1 MGRNKAHAS
10 ELVEPEM
17 SGPTDI
23 MAWMQKAYIDAHP
36 APWYRK
42 IALRVKLFIE
52 LRFKKV
58 KGTPGAALVDEV
70 LDAAKAKS
78 KRALYQ
84 SAQPANEAR
93 TRASIAR
100 MWDSL

>member
-1 MGRNKAHAS
+1 
-10 ELVEPEM
+10 M

-36 APWYRK
+36 APWYKKVYMRM
-42 IALRVKLFIE
+42 RLFVN
-52 LRFKKV
+52 RHFVRV
-58 KGTPGAALVDEV
+58 KGTPGAAIVDQV
-70 LDAAKAKS
+70 LDDAKARS

-84 SAQPANEAR
+84 SGQPKPVDRSRAN
-93 TRASIAR
+93 IAR

>member
-1 MGRNKAHAS
+1 
-10 ELVEPEM
+10 M

-36 APWYRK
+36 APWYKK
-42 IALRVKLFIE
+42 IYMRTRLFIE
-52 LRFKKV
+52 RHFKRV
-58 KGTPGAALVDEV
+58 RGTPGAAIVDQV
-70 LDAAKAKS
+70 LADAKARS

-84 SAQPANEAR
+84 AAQPAPQDRSRKN
-93 TRASIAR
+93 IAR

>member
-1 MGRNKAHAS
+1 
-10 ELVEPEM
+10 M

-42 IALRVKLFIE
+42 VYMRAKLFIE
-52 LRFKKV
+52 LHFKRV

-70 LDAAKAKS
+70 LDSAKAKS

-84 SAQPANEAR
+84 GNQPDIPER

>member
-1 MGRNKAHAS
+1 
-10 ELVEPEM
+10 M

-36 APWYRK
+36 APWYKK
-42 IALRVKLFIE
+42 IYMRTRLFFE
-52 LRFKKV
+52 HRFRRV
-58 KGTPGAALVDEV
+58 KGTPGAAIVDEV
-70 LDAAKAKS
+70 LADAKARS

-84 SAQPANEAR
+84 SAQPVAEAR
-93 TRASIAR
+93 TRANIAR